1 MKRISILMATAFVDM
16 IGFAIVF
23 PLLPFYALRFNAD
36 VWLIGWLIA
45 AFSVAQL
52 AVAPLWGR
60 FSDRYGR
67 RPAILVG
74 LLISAFAFLVFSA
87 ADSLLTLFV
96 SRLVQG
102 IGGGT
107 TAVLQA
113 YVGDAIAPK
122 DRAKAFGWLSAATAA
137 GVMIG
142 PAIGSLSFG
151 FGAQYPGLIAAGL
164 CFTSF
169 LIARKWLQE
178 PRPHDLPTTDP
189 NVPEKKVAA
198 QERRARSGAGPRRSI
213 SEVAIEVLTHPG
225 REVPRLIWIYS
236 VGMLGFMSMTAVMAL
251 FLEAQFGVNEQTI
264 GPFFV
269 YIGFL
274 SIVMRAVVLGKAVDR
289 FGETRVMRA
298 GAFSLAI
305 GLFAIP
311 LPTFLIGTFM
321 VVTFVPIGTALLFPN
336 VLALVSHRVPSQ
348 ELGQTMGVQQ
358 SFGGVARVIAPLW
371 ATAIFELGPSLPFFI
386 SAGVVGIVTLI
397 AFSVKAAVPIAEA
410 A

>member
-1 MKRISILMATAFVDM
+1 MKRISVLMATAFVDM

-45 AFSVAQL
+45 AFSVVQL
-52 AVAPLWGR
+52 ASAPLWGK

-67 RPAILVG
+67 RPAILLG
-74 LLISAFAFLVFSA
+74 LLTSAFAFLVFST
-87 ADSLLTLFV
+87 ADSILTLFI

-113 YVGDAIAPK
+113 YVGDAIAPR
-122 DRAKAFGWLSAATAA
+122 DRAKALGWLSAATAA

-169 LIARKWLQE
+169 LFARQWLQE

-189 NVPEKKVAA
+189 NVPAKKVSP
-198 QERRARSGAGPRRSI
+198 EEWRARRGAGPRRSVR
-213 SEVAIEVLTHPG
+213 EVVIEVLMHPG
-225 REVPRLIWIYS
+225 REVPRLIWIYA
-236 VGMLGFMSMTAVMAL
+236 VGMLGFMSMTAVMPL
-251 FLEAQFGVNEQTI
+251 FLEAQFNVNEQTI

-274 SIVMRAVVLGKAVDR
+274 SILMRAVVLGKAVDR

-298 GAFSLAI
+298 GALSLAI

-311 LPTFLIGTFM
+311 LPTFLIGTAI
-321 VVTFVPIGTALLFPN
+321 VITFVPIGTALLFPN
-336 VLALVSHRVPSQ
+336 VSALVMHRVPRE
-348 ELGQTMGVQQ
+348 ELGKTLGVQQ
-358 SFGGVARVIAPLW
+358 SFGGVSRVIAPLW
-371 ATAIFELGPSLPFFI
+371 ATAVFGLGPTLPFFI
-386 SAGVVGIVTLI
+386 SAGVVGLVTLI
-397 AFSVKAAVPIAEA
+397 AFSVKVAVPVAEA

>member
-1 MKRISILMATAFVDM
+1 MKRISVLMATAFVDM

-45 AFSVAQL
+45 AFSVVQL
-52 AVAPLWGR
+52 ASAPLWGK

-67 RPAILVG
+67 RPAILLG
-74 LLISAFAFLVFSA
+74 LLTSAFAFVVFSF
-87 ADSLLTLFV
+87 ADSILTLFI

-122 DRAKAFGWLSAATAA
+122 DRAKALGWLSAATAA

-151 FGAQYPGLIAAGL
+151 FGPQYPGLIAAGL

-169 LIARKWLQE
+169 LFASRWLQE

-189 NVPEKKVAA
+189 ATKVSPG
-198 QERRARSGAGPRRSI
+198 EWRAPRGAGPRRSVR
-213 SEVAIEVLTHPG
+213 EVVIEVLMHPG
-225 REVPRLIWIYS
+225 REVPRLIWIYA
-236 VGMLGFMSMTAVMAL
+236 VGMLGFMSMTAVMPL
-251 FLEAQFGVNEQTI
+251 FLEAQFNVNERTI

-274 SIVMRAVVLGKAVDR
+274 SILMRAIVLGKAVDR
-289 FGETRVMRA
+289 FGETKVMRA
-298 GAFSLAI
+298 GALSLAV

-311 LPTFLIGTFM
+311 LPTFLIGTAI
-321 VVTFVPIGTALLFPN
+321 VITFVPIGTALLFPN
-336 VLALVSHRVPSQ
+336 VSALVMHRVPRG
-348 ELGQTMGVQQ
+348 ELGKTLGVQQ
-358 SFGGVARVIAPLW
+358 SFGGVSRVIAPLW
-371 ATAIFELGPSLPFFI
+371 ATAVFQLGPSLPFFI

-397 AFSVKAAVPIAEA
+397 AFSVKVAVPVAEA

>member
-1 MKRISILMATAFVDM
+1 MKRISVLMATAFVDM

-45 AFSVAQL
+45 AFSVVQL
-52 AVAPLWGR
+52 ASAPLWGR

-67 RPAILVG
+67 RPAILLG
-74 LLISAFAFLVFSA
+74 LLTSAFAFVAFSV
-87 ADSLLTLFV
+87 ADSLLVLFI

-113 YVGDAIAPK
+113 YVGDAFAPRE
-122 DRAKAFGWLSAATAA
+122 RAKALGWLSAATSA

-151 FGAQYPGLIAAGL
+151 LGPEYPGLIAAGL

-169 LIARKWLQE
+169 LFARRWLRE
-178 PRPHDLPTTDP
+178 PRPHDVPTTDP
-189 NVPEKKVAA
+189 NVPAKKLAVHV
-198 QERRARSGAGPRRSI
+198 RRARSSEPRRSI
-213 SEVAIEVLTHPG
+213 SEAVIEVLTHPG
-225 REVPRLIWIYS
+225 REVPRLIWIYA
-236 VGMLGFMSMTAVMAL
+236 VGMLGFMSMAAVMPL
-251 FLEAQFGVNEQTI
+251 FLESRFGVNEQTI

-274 SIVMRAVVLGKAVDR
+274 SILMRAVVLGRAVDR

-298 GAFSLAI
+298 GAISLAI

-311 LPTFLIGTFM
+311 LPTFLIGTAIIM
-321 VVTFVPIGTALLFPN
+321 SFVPIGTALLFPN
-336 VLALVSHRVPSQ
+336 VSALVSFRAPRA
-348 ELGQTMGVQQ
+348 ELGQMLGVQQ
-358 SFGGVARVIAPLW
+358 SFGGVSRVIAPLW
-371 ATAIFELGPSLPFFI
+371 ATAAFQFGPSLPFFI
-386 SAGVVGIVTLI
+386 SAGVVALVTLL
-397 AFSVKAAVPIAEA
+397 AFSVRPAVVVAVAA
-410 A
+410 

>member
-1 MKRISILMATAFVDM
+1 MKRISVLMATAFVDM

-45 AFSVAQL
+45 AFSVVQL
-52 AVAPLWGR
+52 ASAPLWGR

-67 RPAILVG
+67 RPAILLG
-74 LLISAFAFLVFSA
+74 LLTSAFAFVAFSV
-87 ADSLLTLFV
+87 ADSILMLFI

-113 YVGDAIAPK
+113 YVGDAFAPRE
-122 DRAKAFGWLSAATAA
+122 RAKALGWLSAATSA

-151 FGAQYPGLIAAGL
+151 LGPEYPGLIAAGL

-169 LIARKWLQE
+169 LFARRWLRE
-178 PRPHDLPTTDP
+178 PRPHDVPTTDP
-189 NVPEKKVAA
+189 NVPAKKLAA
-198 QERRARSGAGPRRSI
+198 HERRARSSEPRRSI
-213 SEVAIEVLTHPG
+213 REAMIEVLTHPG
-225 REVPRLIWIYS
+225 REVPRLIWIYA
-236 VGMLGFMSMTAVMAL
+236 VGMLGFMSMAAVMPL
-251 FLEAQFGVNEQTI
+251 FLESRFAVNEQTI

-274 SIVMRAVVLGKAVDR
+274 SILMRAVVLGRAVDR

-298 GAFSLAI
+298 GAISLAI

-311 LPTFLIGTFM
+311 LPTFLIGTAIIM
-321 VVTFVPIGTALLFPN
+321 SFVPIGTALLFPN
-336 VLALVSHRVPSQ
+336 VSALVSFRAPKA
-348 ELGQTMGVQQ
+348 ELG
-358 SFGGVARVIAPLW
+358 
-371 ATAIFELGPSLPFFI
+371 
-386 SAGVVGIVTLI
+386 
-397 AFSVKAAVPIAEA
+397 
-410 A
+410 

>member
-1 MKRISILMATAFVDM
+1 MKRISVLMATAFVDM

-45 AFSVAQL
+45 AFSVVQL
-52 AVAPLWGR
+52 ASAPLWGR

-67 RPAILVG
+67 RPAILLG
-74 LLISAFAFLVFSA
+74 LLTSAFAFVAFSV
-87 ADSLLTLFV
+87 ADSILLLFI

-113 YVGDAIAPK
+113 YVGDAFAPRE
-122 DRAKAFGWLSAATAA
+122 RAKALGWLSAATSA

-151 FGAQYPGLIAAGL
+151 LGPEYPGLIAAGL

-169 LIARKWLQE
+169 LFARRWLRE
-178 PRPHDLPTTDP
+178 PRPHDVPTTDP
-189 NVPEKKVAA
+189 NVPAKKLAVHV
-198 QERRARSGAGPRRSI
+198 RRARSSEPRRSI
-213 SEVAIEVLTHPG
+213 REAVIEVLTHPG
-225 REVPRLIWIYS
+225 REVPRLIWIYA
-236 VGMLGFMSMTAVMAL
+236 VGMLGFMSMAAVMPL
-251 FLEAQFGVNEQTI
+251 FLESRFGVNEQTI

-274 SIVMRAVVLGKAVDR
+274 SILMRAVVLGRAVDR

-298 GAFSLAI
+298 GAISLAI

-311 LPTFLIGTFM
+311 LPTFLIGTAIIM
-321 VVTFVPIGTALLFPN
+321 SFVPIGTALLFPN
-336 VLALVSHRVPSQ
+336 VSALVSFRAPRA
-348 ELGQTMGVQQ
+348 ELGQMLGVQQ
-358 SFGGVARVIAPLW
+358 SFGGVSRVIAPLW
-371 ATAIFELGPSLPFFI
+371 ATAAFQLGPALPFFI
-386 SAGVVGIVTLI
+386 SAGVVAVVTLL
-397 AFSVKAAVPIAEA
+397 AFSVKPAAVVAEA

>member
-1 MKRISILMATAFVDM
+1 MRRISVLMATAFVDM
-16 IGFAIVF
+16 IGFAIVI
-23 PLLPFYALRFNAD
+23 PLLPLYAHRFD
-36 VWLIGWLIA
+36 ERVWLVGVVIA

-67 RPAILVG
+67 RPAILIG
-74 LLISAFAFLVFSA
+74 LLISAFAFVVFST
-87 ADSLLTLFV
+87 ADTILTLFV
-96 SRLVQG
+96 SRLIQG

-107 TAVLQA
+107 TGVLQA

-169 LIARKWLQE
+169 LFAMRWLQE
-178 PRPHDLPTTDP
+178 PRLHDVPTADP
-189 NVPEKKVAA
+189 NAPAKKGAA
-198 QERRARSGAGPRRSI
+198 HDWRARREAGPRRPVR
-213 SEVAIEVLTHPG
+213 EVVIEVLMHPG
-225 REVPRLIWIYS
+225 REVPRLIWIYA
-236 VGMLGFMSMTAVMAL
+236 VGMLGFMSMTAVMPL
-251 FLEAQFGVNEQTI
+251 FLEAQFDVNERTI

-274 SIVMRAVVLGKAVDR
+274 SIVMRAIVLGKAVDR

-298 GAFSLAI
+298 GALSLAI

-311 LPTFLIGTFM
+311 LPTFLIGTTIVM
-321 VVTFVPIGTALLFPN
+321 SFVPIGTALLFPN
-336 VLALVSHRVPSQ
+336 VSALVSLRVPRE

-358 SFGGVARVIAPLW
+358 SFGGVSRVIAPLW
-371 ATAIFELGPSLPFFI
+371 ATAVFGLGPTLPFFI
-386 SAGVVGIVTLI
+386 AAGVVGIVTLI
-397 AFSVKAAVPIAEA
+397 AFSVKVAVPVAEA

>member
-1 MKRISILMATAFVDM
+1 MKRISVLMATAFVDM

-45 AFSVAQL
+45 AFSVVQL
-52 AVAPLWGR
+52 ASAPLWGR

-67 RPAILVG
+67 RPAILLG
-74 LLISAFAFLVFSA
+74 LLTSAFAFVAFSV
-87 ADSLLTLFV
+87 ADSILMLFI

-113 YVGDAIAPK
+113 YVGDAFAPK
-122 DRAKAFGWLSAATAA
+122 NRAKALGWLSAATSA

-151 FGAQYPGLIAAGL
+151 LGPEYPGLIAAGL

-169 LIARKWLQE
+169 LFARQWLRE
-178 PRPHDLPTTDP
+178 PRPHELPTTDP
-189 NVPEKKVAA
+189 NVPGKKPAVH
-198 QERRARSGAGPRRSI
+198 ERRARSSEPRRSI
-213 SEVAIEVLTHPG
+213 REAVIEVLTHPG
-225 REVPRLIWIYS
+225 REVPRLIWIYA
-236 VGMLGFMSMTAVMAL
+236 VGMLGFMSMAAVMPL
-251 FLEAQFGVNEQTI
+251 FLESRFAVNERTI

-274 SIVMRAVVLGKAVDR
+274 SILMRAVVLGKAVDR

-298 GAFSLAI
+298 GAISLAI

-311 LPTFLIGTFM
+311 LPTFLIGTAIVM
-321 VVTFVPIGTALLFPN
+321 SFVPIGTALLFPN
-336 VLALVSHRVPSQ
+336 VSALVSFRTPNV
-348 ELGQTMGVQQ
+348 ELGQMMGVQQ
-358 SFGGVARVIAPLW
+358 SFGGVSRVIAPLW
-371 ATAIFELGPSLPFFI
+371 ATAAFHLGPSLPFFI
-386 SAGVVGIVTLI
+386 SAGVVAVVTLL
-397 AFSVKAAVPIAEA
+397 AFSVKPRAVVAEA

>member
-1 MKRISILMATAFVDM
+1 MKRISVLMATAFVDM

-23 PLLPFYALRFNAD
+23 PLLPFYAERFD
-36 VWLIGWLIA
+36 ERVWLVGVVIA

-67 RPAILVG
+67 RPAILIG
-74 LLISAFAFLVFSA
+74 LLMSAFAFVVFST
-87 ADSLLTLFV
+87 ADTILTLFV
-96 SRLVQG
+96 SRLIQG

-107 TAVLQA
+107 TGVLQA
-113 YVGDAIAPK
+113 YVGDAFAPR

-151 FGAQYPGLIAAGL
+151 LGAEYPGRIAAGL

-169 LIARKWLQE
+169 LFARRWLRE
-178 PRPHDLPTTDP
+178 PRPHDVPITDP
-189 NVPEKKVAA
+189 NVPAKKLAA
-198 QERRARSGAGPRRSI
+198 QERRARSSEPRRSI
-213 SEVAIEVLTHPG
+213 REAVIEVLTHPG
-225 REVPRLIWIYS
+225 REVPRLIWIYA
-236 VGMLGFMSMTAVMAL
+236 VGMLGFMSMAAVMPL
-251 FLEAQFGVNEQTI
+251 FLESRFGVNEQNI

-274 SIVMRAVVLGKAVDR
+274 SILMRAVVLGRAVDR

-298 GAFSLAI
+298 GAISLAI

-311 LPTFLIGTFM
+311 LPTFLVGTAIIM
-321 VVTFVPIGTALLFPN
+321 IFVPIGTALLFPN
-336 VLALVSHRVPSQ
+336 VSALVSFRAPKA
-348 ELGQTMGVQQ
+348 ELGQMLGVQQ
-358 SFGGVARVIAPLW
+358 SFGGVSRVIAPLW
-371 ATAIFELGPSLPFFI
+371 ATAAFQLGPSLPFFI
-386 SAGVVGIVTLI
+386 SAGVVALVTLL
-397 AFSVKAAVPIAEA
+397 AFSVKPAAVVAEA